1 MSARSGGSHV
11 SPQLLSRPRRAIP
24 VTLLGIVLVAV
35 GVIAAVLG
43 GMRLAGNLPSW
54 ASFLAG
60 APRSAAW
67 NSPWGWIGFAVVA
80 ALALI
85 CLFAAILPGG
95 VGGVRLRPGAGASGA
110 GGREIVMTDAD
121 LEGLVERS
129 LLARDGISRATA
141 QREGT
146 RLTVTA
152 STTVA
157 DPGKLRETIDRELA
171 AKVDSLGLE
180 TPLTVKLRLR

>member
-1 MSARSGGSHV
+1 MSSGSGDSYV
-11 SPQLLSRPRRAIP
+11 SPRLLNRPRRTVP
-24 VTLLGIVLVAV
+24 VALLGLLLVAV
-35 GVIAAVLG
+35 GVVAAVLG

-67 NSPWGWIGFAVVA
+67 NSQWGWVGFAVAA

-85 CLFAAILPGG
+85 CLFAAILPGR
-95 VGGVRLRPGAGASGA
+95 VSGVRFRPGGEASGA
-110 GGREIVMTDAD
+110 GGREIVMVDAD
-121 LEGLVERS
+121 LEGLVGRS
-129 LLARDGISRATA
+129 LSARDGISRARA
-141 QREGT
+141 RHEGS

-157 DPGKLRETIDRELA
+157 DPGKVRETIEGELA
-171 AKVDSLGLE
+171 ARVDSLGLE
-180 TPLTVKLRLR
+180 HPLTVKLRLK